1 MPSWTA
7 AADMRKKGPATKA
20 AEASELPACDRN
32 SKMPPAVVAA
42 AMATRDSGSKA
53 DGHRLVSSGC
63 FCPEPASEGG
73 ITPRKSSGIVVTL
86 LSPDTSPPWRIEQPQ
101 HQ

>member
-1 MPSWTA
+1 
-7 AADMRKKGPATKA
+7 MRKKGPATKA